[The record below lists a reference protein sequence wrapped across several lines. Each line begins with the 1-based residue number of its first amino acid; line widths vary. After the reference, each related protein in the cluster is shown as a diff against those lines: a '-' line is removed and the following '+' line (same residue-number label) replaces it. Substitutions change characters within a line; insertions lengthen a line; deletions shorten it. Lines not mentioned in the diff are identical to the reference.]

1 VRGSPG
7 TNGIPAR
14 AGVAGRLRP
23 GAFRV
28 AALTRDLVARF
39 LPQGALLLSV
49 LTLGSYVMGL
59 VRDRIFARTFGAGI
73 ELDAYNAAFVL
84 PELTLDVL
92 IASGLA
98 APFIPIFLG
107 LKGDDE
113 RAAVEFGQ
121 TILTGA
127 VLVMAAAGAILFV
140 LAPQTAAFIVPGFD
154 ARQRELYTAL
164 FRVMS
169 VTPVIFAASIALGEV
184 LVAERRFLA
193 YGLAPL
199 LYNAGIILGTVL
211 LSDSLGIFGPAVGAV
226 IGALLHLGI
235 RLWGIRRTSFRI
247 RARLSIRT
255 RAVAEFLRLMLPKMA
270 SHPIEPL
277 TFLFFTSLATT
288 LGAGRVTAVSFARN
302 FQSVPVSLI
311 GISFSLAAFPALA
324 AAYAAGDRSRFSAIL
339 RTNLATIT
347 ILTTGAAVGLYVL
360 SGLAI
365 EVFLGGGAFDSA
377 DVARTAL
384 VLSAFAVS
392 VPFESLFHL
401 LSRAMYATRNTL
413 LQVAASVA
421 GFAIT
426 VAAGVFLAP
435 AIGITA
441 IPLAFTVGTAAKVA
455 LLGIALLPRIRRLGR
470 GAGRTEASTP
480 A

>member
-1 VRGSPG
+1 MTDPPRTNAVLVRPGVRGRLG
-7 TNGIPAR
+7 LR
-14 AGVAGRLRP
+14 LVGVLTVLR
-23 GAFRV
+23 G
-28 AALTRDLVARF
+28 LVDRF
-39 LPQGALLLSV
+39 LPQGALLLSA
-49 LTLGSYVMGL
+49 LTFGSYVMGL

-98 APFIPIFLG
+98 APFIPIFLA

-113 RAAVEFGQ
+113 RAAVEFAQ
-121 TILTGA
+121 TVLTGA
-127 VLVMAAAGAILFV
+127 VLVMAAAAAVLFV
-140 LAPQTAAFIVPGFD
+140 FAPQTAAFVVPGFD

-164 FRVMS
+164 FRVMC

-211 LSDSLGIFGPAVGAV
+211 LSGTLGIFGPAVGAV
-226 IGALLHLGI
+226 LGALLHLGI
-235 RLWGIRRTSFRI
+235 RLWGVRRTAFRI
-247 RARLSIRT
+247 RARLALRT
-255 RAVAEFLRLMLPKMA
+255 KAVSEFVKLMLPKMA

-288 LGAGRVTAVSFARN
+288 LGAGSVTAVSFARN

-324 AAYAAGDRSRFSAIL
+324 AAYAAGDRGGFMGIL

-347 ILTTGAAVGLYVL
+347 ILTSGAAIGLYVL
-360 SGLAI
+360 SGLVI
-365 EVFLGGGAFDSA
+365 ELLLGGGAFDSA

-392 VPFESLFHL
+392 VPLESLFHL
-401 LSRAMYATRNTL
+401 LSRAMYATRNTA
-413 LQVAASVA
+413 LQVGASIA

-426 VAAGVFLAP
+426 VAVGLFLAP
-435 AIGITA
+435 RIGIAA
-441 IPLAFTVGTAAKVA
+441 IPLAFAVGTAVKVV
-455 LLGIALLPRIRRLGR
+455 LLGIALVPRMRRLAPPPSR
-470 GAGRTEASTP
+470 P